1 MPPALLITLERQPD
15 IEAYFSLHNRYCFC
29 QIQNKFLQ
37 TSIFYGYN
45 CHNSKICFNF
55 KISFEQLQ
63 RSGTPSKADHEHILG
78 SPSRDHSRMGLHDDD
93 DLGMEDGDDIDEQL
107 HGSYLGN
114 EDMGESKFNRRMH
127 YLFLLICTKE
137 H

>member
-1 MPPALLITLERQPD
+1 
-15 IEAYFSLHNRYCFC
+15 
-29 QIQNKFLQ
+29 
-37 TSIFYGYN
+37 
-45 CHNSKICFNF
+45 
-55 KISFEQLQ
+55 
-63 RSGTPSKADHEHILG
+63 
-78 SPSRDHSRMGLHDDD
+78 MGLHDDD

-137 H
+137 HWIFPYTHWSFLIAQPIFLIKCIIFTAMKLLLS